1 MLNEETIK
9 NYKAVEKLV
18 KEKFNLTEDS
28 MSLFSKLLF
37 NPDDAIEFE
46 KIASQPDRRLFVDI
60 DPLNYEQEDPI
71 WRKFKSYFPIFIN
84 EQEIEY
90 KNYLSGKKGDKKIIT
105 AMVEFI
111 VTDPRGFVELIGFLK
126 TDRTVFEKTIETYFK
141 KNYKTILSGRETS
154 FYFDDERICVKIGK
168 KIFKKKFNSKEVAIV
183 IKEIKQEFSNIMNTT
198 FFGIRKASTACVC
211 FSLNF
216 ADWILASTG
225 ENWSSCISLKSD
237 NGYWRG
243 LAGLVGDKNRLLI
256 FVTDKTEKEFKG
268 IKSFKMIERCWAF
281 LYKDFLN
288 KKVISSNRLYPKKIM
303 PFNLK
308 PFINMFG
315 SDIAYIKQFDSGE
328 GPCYT
333 SLYTF
338 PTIFHKPL
346 EDDQCFISSS
356 IYEDTHEKIVCEFD
370 ITKSYYSTVNNENG
384 TFNTIFYKNGSYD
397 TCCEYLDGSI

>member
-18 KEKFNLTEDS
+18 KEKFDLTEDS

-60 DPLNYEQEDPI
+60 DPLNYEQEDPT
-71 WRKFKSYFPIFIN
+71 WRKFKSYFPRFIN

-111 VTDPRGFVELIGFLK
+111 VTNPHGYLELIGFLK
-126 TDRTVFEKTIETYFK
+126 TERTIFEKTIETYFK

-198 FFGIRKASTACVC
+198 FFGIRKASSACVC

-225 ENWSSCISLKSD
+225 ENWSSCINLKSD

-303 PFNLK
+303 PFNLN

-315 SDIAYIKQFDSGE
+315 NDITYVKQINSGE
-328 GPCYT
+328 GPYYT

-370 ITKSYYSTVNNENG
+370 ITKSYYSTVDNENG